1 MEKVQCLNCNKLM
14 IVDEIKKGTDVV
26 CKNLDKNGTSITIT
40 CKMIETTTPP
50 TINQLFLIGT
60 LNADLCSL
68 LQLNIT
74 INLINKY
81 K

>member
-1 MEKVQCLNCNKLM
+1 
-14 IVDEIKKGTDVV
+14 
-26 CKNLDKNGTSITIT
+26 
-40 CKMIETTTPP
+40 MIETTTPP

-74 INLINKY
+74 INLLNKY